1 MEKVL
6 KDYKNFVS
14 QFEMVG
20 SNVVYLSNDG
30 YLENECSG
38 FSSLEKNTE
47 TNTNAIYRIASIS
60 KVIVA
65 IGVLKLYEKGLVIL
79 SSGNFGFLIKN
90 PK

>member
-30 YLENECSG
+30 YLENEFSG

-65 IGVLKLYEKGLVIL
+65 R
-79 SSGNFGFLIKN
+79 
-90 PK
+90 